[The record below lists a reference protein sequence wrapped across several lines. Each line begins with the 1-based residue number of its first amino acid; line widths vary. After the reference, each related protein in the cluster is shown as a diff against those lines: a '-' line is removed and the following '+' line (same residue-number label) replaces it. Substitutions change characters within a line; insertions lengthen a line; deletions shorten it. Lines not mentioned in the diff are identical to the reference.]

1 MNKNFKRGMIEGSTI
16 VIILLSVALIGMG
29 AFGIWAYINYTEART
44 DFDGQKDVA
53 ALQAKKE
60 QAEEDEKK
68 FAERVKEPNYVFHA
82 PADLGGVQ
90 FNYPKTWSSYVD
102 MDNSDGKGYYAYFHP
117 SVVPPVPKNKIIQ
130 QRFALRMSITQG
142 AVADALKPF
151 EKAIKKGE
159 LATEAATVNGREATK
174 VEGLFP
180 NDENKN
186 DRIRGIAYYFKVNDK
201 VLMIRTDAAT
211 FKKDFD
217 DIIAKTIKFN

>member
-1 MNKNFKRGMIEGSTI
+1 
-16 VIILLSVALIGMG
+16 
-29 AFGIWAYINYTEART
+29 
-44 DFDGQKDVA
+44 
-53 ALQAKKE
+53 
-60 QAEEDEKK
+60 
-68 FAERVKEPNYVFHA
+68 
-82 PADLGGVQ
+82 
-90 FNYPKTWSSYVD
+90 

-117 SVVPPVPKNKIIQ
+117 SVVPPVPKNKVVQ

-217 DIIAKTIKFN
+217 DIVSKTIKFN

>member
-44 DFDGQKDVA
+44 DVDGQKDVA

-117 SVVPPVPKNKIIQ
+117 SVVPPVPKNKVVQ

-217 DIIAKTIKFN
+217 DIVSKTIKFN

>member
-44 DFDGQKDVA
+44 DVDGQK
-53 ALQAKKE
+53 
-60 QAEEDEKK
+60 DEKK